1 LRAPLILAG
10 LGFLVGA
17 IAVWR
22 FSFHRAVLALALMM
36 VCFLHASRMAL
47 VVFDPYLSSRPL
59 AEALRRAPEGT
70 LIVDGPYY
78 PFSSVFF
85 YANRTALLLNGR
97 TNNLEYGSYAPGAPS
112 VFINDAKFMQLWS
125 SAGRYYVVADGTQ
138 LSRLR
143 SLVGSAH
150 LLPVA
155 ASGGKFLFANNLAS
169 GDKADTL

>member
-1 LRAPLILAG
+1 M
-10 LGFLVGA
+10 GA

-36 VCFLHASRMAL
+36 VLFLHASRMAL

-59 AEALRRAPEGT
+59 AEALSRAPRGE

-78 PFSSVFF
+78 SFSSVFF

-97 TNNLEYGSYAPGAPS
+97 VNNLEYGSYAPGAPD
-112 VFINDAKFMQLWS
+112 VFIDDVKFVQLWS
-125 SAGRYYVVADGTQ
+125 SPARYYLVADETQ

-143 SLVGSAH
+143 ALVGITR
-150 LLPVA
+150 LVPVA
-155 ASGGKFLFANNLAS
+155 ASGGKFLFTNTLAREALPRS
-169 GDKADTL
+169 GAGDRTEAL